1 MVSGLFSTARE
12 LPRLR
17 EISSVFVRHGLG
29 DLVRRAGIATLL
41 EHAGQVL
48 QWREANEIA
57 PLEPQQRARLAFEQL
72 GPTFVKLGQ
81 MLSTREDLLPPAW
94 TTELAQLHSHVAPVP
109 FDDLLPQIEQAL
121 GRSPFEVF
129 GNLEREPYAAGSIA
143 QVHRAKLASG
153 TPVILKIRRPGIEA
167 KIDADLRILEHLAHL
182 VEHEIPEVRR
192 YRPVEIVG
200 QLRGSLE
207 RELDLAVEARNT
219 ERFARN
225 FADDLDILVPRV
237 YWEWTSSAMNVQ
249 EHIEGIR
256 GNDLV
261 AIDNAGLDRKA
272 LAARGAD
279 AVLKMILVDGFFHA
293 DPHPGNVMYLPG
305 NRIALIDFGMVG
317 RLSPVRRR
325 QIVDLLAGL
334 ARHDEETMLEVLLDW
349 RGDDFIDEARLATD
363 LGEFA
368 FDYADM
374 QLKDLKIGV
383 LLRRVAAILRQH
395 SIVLP
400 VDLTLM
406 FKALISLEGLGR
418 QYDPEFRLIERAKP
432 FLDSAMRE
440 RYQPAEAAR
449 RAQETLS
456 DFFGLVTSM
465 PRDLA
470 RLVKDARHG
479 RMRVDLD
486 LKRLDSFGHRLHSAM
501 NRATIGIMTA
511 SLVVGSSIVMTI
523 AEGPTSVRRF
533 IAHLL
538 RVGWLPGRFREQP
551 LDHLFDLAL
560 QSALREAW
568 RPPARRATGTMT
580 SSSPPLCVVGCEALV
595 GFVLRR
601 ERRASPETSPKPRIG
616 RRLRGSP
623 AATRRRPR
631 APCRASQAIG
641 ELLAIGTV
649 VIKKFD
655 ERDIAIRIFLQR
667 GYRGRE

>member
-1 MVSGLFSTARE
+1 MVSGLFSTTRE

-41 EHAGQVL
+41 EQAGHVL
-48 QWREANEIA
+48 QRGEASEIA
-57 PLEPQQRARLAFEQL
+57 HLEPQQRARLAFEQL

-81 MLSTREDLLPPAW
+81 MLSTREDLLPPTW

-109 FDDLLPQIEQAL
+109 FDDLLPQVEQAL

-129 GNLEREPYAAGSIA
+129 SNLEREPYAAASIA

-182 VEHEIPEVRR
+182 VEREIPEVRR
-192 YRPVEIVG
+192 YRPVQVVG

-256 GNDLV
+256 GIDLA

-349 RGDDFIDEARLATD
+349 RGDHFVDEARLATD

-383 LLRRVAAILRQH
+383 LLRRVSAILREH

-400 VDLTLM
+400 ADLTLM

-418 QYDPEFRLIERAKP
+418 HYDPEFRLIERAKP

-511 SLVVGSSIVMTI
+511 SLVVGSSIVMTV
-523 AEGPTSVRRF
+523 AEGPTLFGVPLLTF
-533 IAHLL
+533 FGLLGYLIAFVNSLWIIL
-538 RVGWLPGRFREQP
+538 
-551 LDHLFDLAL
+551 
-560 QSALREAW
+560 SIW
-568 RPPARRATGTMT
+568 R
-580 SSSPPLCVVGCEALV
+580 S
-595 GFVLRR
+595 
-601 ERRASPETSPKPRIG
+601 G
-616 RRLRGSP
+616 RR
-623 AATRRRPR
+623 
-631 APCRASQAIG
+631 
-641 ELLAIGTV
+641 
-649 VIKKFD
+649 
-655 ERDIAIRIFLQR
+655 
-667 GYRGRE
+667 

>member
-1 MVSGLFSTARE
+1 MVTGLFSTARE

-41 EHAGQVL
+41 EHAGHVL
-48 QWREANEIA
+48 QWGEASEIA
-57 PLEPQQRARLAFEQL
+57 PLEPQQRARLAFEEL

-81 MLSTREDLLPPAW
+81 LLSTREDLLPPTW
-94 TTELAQLHSHVAPVP
+94 TTELAQLHSHVPPVP
-109 FDDLLPQIEQAL
+109 FDNLLPQIEQAL

-167 KIDADLRILEHLAHL
+167 KIDADLRIIEHVAHL

-192 YRPVEIVG
+192 YRPVQIVG

-349 RGDDFIDEARLATD
+349 RGDDFVDEARLATD

-383 LLRRVAAILRQH
+383 LLRRVSAILREH

-418 QYDPEFRLIERAKP
+418 HYDPEFRLIERAKP

-479 RMRVDLD
+479 RLRVDLD
-486 LKRLDSFGHRLHSAM
+486 LKRLDSFGHRLHSAI

-511 SLVVGSSIVMTI
+511 SLVVGSSIVMTV
-523 AEGPTSVRRF
+523 AEGPTLFGVPLLTF
-533 IAHLL
+533 FGLLGYLIAFVNSLWIIL
-538 RVGWLPGRFREQP
+538 
-551 LDHLFDLAL
+551 
-560 QSALREAW
+560 SIW
-568 RPPARRATGTMT
+568 R
-580 SSSPPLCVVGCEALV
+580 S
-595 GFVLRR
+595 
-601 ERRASPETSPKPRIG
+601 G
-616 RRLRGSP
+616 RR
-623 AATRRRPR
+623 
-631 APCRASQAIG
+631 
-641 ELLAIGTV
+641 
-649 VIKKFD
+649 
-655 ERDIAIRIFLQR
+655 
-667 GYRGRE
+667 

>member
-1 MVSGLFSTARE
+1 MASGLFSTARE

-17 EISSVFVRHGLG
+17 EISSVLVRHGLG

-41 EHAGQVL
+41 EQAGQVL
-48 QWREANEIA
+48 QWGEASEIA
-57 PLEPQQRARLAFEQL
+57 QLEPHQRARLAFEQL

-81 MLSTREDLLPPAW
+81 VLSTREDLLPPTW
-94 TTELAQLHSHVAPVP
+94 TTELARLHSHVAPVP
-109 FDDLLPQIEQAL
+109 FDDLLPVVEQAL

-143 QVHRAKLASG
+143 QVHRANLASG
-153 TPVILKIRRPGIEA
+153 TPVILKICRPGIEA

-192 YRPVEIVG
+192 YRPVQVVG

-225 FADDLDILVPRV
+225 FADDLDIVVPRV
-237 YWEWTSSAMNVQ
+237 YWEWTSSVMNVQ

-256 GNDLV
+256 GDDLA

-325 QIVDLLAGL
+325 QIVALLEGL
-334 ARHDEETMLEVLLDW
+334 ARHDEGAMLEVLLDW
-349 RGDDFIDEARLATD
+349 RRDDIVDEARLAAD

-368 FDYADM
+368 FDYADV

-383 LLRRVAAILRQH
+383 LLRRVSAILREH

-400 VDLTLM
+400 VDLALL
-406 FKALISLEGLGR
+406 FKALLSLEGLGR
-418 QYDPEFRLIERAKP
+418 QYDPEFRLIERVKP
-432 FLDSAMRE
+432 FLDRAMLE
-440 RYQPAEAAR
+440 RYQPAETAR

-456 DFFGLVTSM
+456 DFYGLVTSM

-470 RLVKDARHG
+470 RLIKDARHG

-486 LKRLDSFGHRLHSAM
+486 LRRLDSFGLRLHSAI

-511 SLVVGSSIVMTI
+511 SLVVGSSIVMTV
-523 AEGPTSVRRF
+523 AEGPTLFGVPLLTFFGLFGYLIAFVNSLWIILSIWRSSRR
-533 IAHLL
+533 
-538 RVGWLPGRFREQP
+538 
-551 LDHLFDLAL
+551 
-560 QSALREAW
+560 
-568 RPPARRATGTMT
+568 
-580 SSSPPLCVVGCEALV
+580 
-595 GFVLRR
+595 
-601 ERRASPETSPKPRIG
+601 
-616 RRLRGSP
+616 
-623 AATRRRPR
+623 
-631 APCRASQAIG
+631 
-641 ELLAIGTV
+641 
-649 VIKKFD
+649 
-655 ERDIAIRIFLQR
+655 
-667 GYRGRE
+667 

>member
-1 MVSGLFSTARE
+1 MVSGLFSRARE

-29 DLVRRAGIATLL
+29 DLVRRASIATLL
-41 EHAGQVL
+41 EHAGHVL
-48 QWREANEIA
+48 QWGEASEIA
-57 PLEPQQRARLAFEQL
+57 PLEPQQRARLAFEEL

-81 MLSTREDLLPPAW
+81 LLSTREDLLPPTW
-94 TTELAQLHSHVAPVP
+94 TTELAQLHSHVPPVP

-167 KIDADLRILEHLAHL
+167 KIDADLRIIEHLAQL

-192 YRPVEIVG
+192 YRPVQIVG

-256 GNDLV
+256 GNDLA

-349 RGDDFIDEARLATD
+349 RGDDFVDEARLATD

-383 LLRRVAAILRQH
+383 LLRRVSAILREH

-418 QYDPEFRLIERAKP
+418 HYDPEFRLIERAKP

-479 RMRVDLD
+479 RLRVDLD
-486 LKRLDSFGHRLHSAM
+486 LKRLDSFGHRLHSAI

-511 SLVVGSSIVMTI
+511 SLVVGSSIVMTV
-523 AEGPTSVRRF
+523 AEGPTLFGVPLLTF
-533 IAHLL
+533 FGLLGYLIAFVNSLWIIL
-538 RVGWLPGRFREQP
+538 
-551 LDHLFDLAL
+551 
-560 QSALREAW
+560 SIW
-568 RPPARRATGTMT
+568 R
-580 SSSPPLCVVGCEALV
+580 S
-595 GFVLRR
+595 
-601 ERRASPETSPKPRIG
+601 G
-616 RRLRGSP
+616 RR
-623 AATRRRPR
+623 
-631 APCRASQAIG
+631 
-641 ELLAIGTV
+641 
-649 VIKKFD
+649 
-655 ERDIAIRIFLQR
+655 
-667 GYRGRE
+667 

>member
-41 EHAGQVL
+41 ERAGQVL
-48 QWREANEIA
+48 QWGEASEVA
-57 PLEPQQRARLAFEQL
+57 HLEPQQRARLAFEQL

-94 TTELAQLHSHVAPVP
+94 TTELARLHSHVAPVP
-109 FDDLLPQIEQAL
+109 FDDLLPQVEQAL

-129 GNLEREPYAAGSIA
+129 GNLEREPYFAASIA
-143 QVHRAKLASG
+143 QVHRATLASG

-167 KIDADLRILEHLAHL
+167 KIDADLRILEYLAYL
-182 VEHEIPEVRR
+182 VEQEIPEVRL
-192 YRPVEIVG
+192 YRPVLVIG
-200 QLRGSLE
+200 QLRASLE
-207 RELDLAVEARNT
+207 RELDLVVEARNT

-249 EHIEGIR
+249 ERIEGIR
-256 GNDLV
+256 GDDLA
-261 AIDNAGLDRKA
+261 AIDNAGFDRKA

-293 DPHPGNVMYLPG
+293 DPHPGNVIYLPG

-334 ARHDEETMLEVLLDW
+334 ARQDEETMLEVLLDW
-349 RGDDFIDEARLATD
+349 RGDEFVDETRLATD

-368 FDYADM
+368 FDYADV

-383 LLRRVAAILRQH
+383 LLRRVSAILREH

-400 VDLTLM
+400 VDLTLL
-406 FKALISLEGLGR
+406 FKALISLEGLGH

-432 FLDSAMRE
+432 FLDRAMRE
-440 RYQPAEAAR
+440 RYQPVEAAR

-456 DFFGLVTSM
+456 DVFGLVTSM

-486 LKRLDSFGHRLHSAM
+486 LKRLDTFGHRLHSAI

-511 SLVVGSSIVMTI
+511 SLVVGSSIVMTVS
-523 AEGPTSVRRF
+523 EGPTLFGVP
-533 IAHLL
+533 LL
-538 RVGWLPGRFREQP
+538 TFFG
-551 LDHLFDLAL
+551 
-560 QSALREAW
+560 
-568 RPPARRATGTMT
+568 
-580 SSSPPLCVVGCEALV
+580 LV
-595 GFVLRR
+595 GYLIAFVNSLWIILSIWR
-601 ERRASPETSPKPRIG
+601 SG
-616 RRLRGSP
+616 RR
-623 AATRRRPR
+623 
-631 APCRASQAIG
+631 
-641 ELLAIGTV
+641 
-649 VIKKFD
+649 
-655 ERDIAIRIFLQR
+655 
-667 GYRGRE
+667 

>member
-1 MVSGLFSTARE
+1 MTSGLFSTTRE

-48 QWREANEIA
+48 QWGEASEIEH
-57 PLEPQQRARLAFEQL
+57 LEPQQRARLAFEQL

-81 MLSTREDLLPPAW
+81 MLSTREDLLPPTW

-109 FDDLLPQIEQAL
+109 FDDLLPQVEQAL

-129 GNLEREPYAAGSIA
+129 SDLEREPYAAASIA

-167 KIDADLRILEHLAHL
+167 KIDADLKILERLAYL
-182 VEHEIPEVRR
+182 VEREIPEVRR
-192 YRPVEIVG
+192 YRPLQVVG
-200 QLRGSLE
+200 QLRGSLQ

-261 AIDNAGLDRKA
+261 AIDNAGLDRKV

-293 DPHPGNVMYLPG
+293 DPHPGNVMYLRG

-317 RLSPVRRR
+317 RLSPVRRK
-325 QIVDLLAGL
+325 QIVDLLADF

-349 RGDDFIDEARLATD
+349 RGDDFVDEGRLAAD

-383 LLRRVAAILRQH
+383 LLRKVSAILREH

-406 FKALISLEGLGR
+406 FKALISLEGLGHH
-418 QYDPEFRLIERAKP
+418 YDPEFRLIERAKP

-479 RMRVDLD
+479 RLRVDLD
-486 LKRLDSFGHRLHSAM
+486 LKRLDSFGHRLHSAI

-511 SLVVGSSIVMTI
+511 SLVVGSSIVMTV
-523 AEGPTSVRRF
+523 AEGPTLFGVPMLTF
-533 IAHLL
+533 FGLLGYLIAFVNSL
-538 RVGWLPGRFREQP
+538 WIIF
-551 LDHLFDLAL
+551 
-560 QSALREAW
+560 SIW
-568 RPPARRATGTMT
+568 R
-580 SSSPPLCVVGCEALV
+580 S
-595 GFVLRR
+595 
-601 ERRASPETSPKPRIG
+601 G
-616 RRLRGSP
+616 RR
-623 AATRRRPR
+623 
-631 APCRASQAIG
+631 
-641 ELLAIGTV
+641 
-649 VIKKFD
+649 
-655 ERDIAIRIFLQR
+655 
-667 GYRGRE
+667 

>member
-41 EHAGQVL
+41 EHAGHVL
-48 QWREANEIA
+48 QWGEASEIA

-81 MLSTREDLLPPAW
+81 LLSTREDLLPPTW
-94 TTELAQLHSHVAPVP
+94 TTELAQLHSHVPPVP

-167 KIDADLRILEHLAHL
+167 KIDADLRIIEHLAQL

-192 YRPVEIVG
+192 YRPVQIVG

-349 RGDDFIDEARLATD
+349 RGDDFVDEARLATD

-383 LLRRVAAILRQH
+383 LLRRVSAILREH

-418 QYDPEFRLIERAKP
+418 HYDPEFRLIERAKP

-479 RMRVDLD
+479 RLRVDLD
-486 LKRLDSFGHRLHSAM
+486 LKRLDSFGHRLHSAI

-511 SLVVGSSIVMTI
+511 SLVVGSSIVMTV
-523 AEGPTSVRRF
+523 AEGPTLFGVPLLTF
-533 IAHLL
+533 FGLLGYLIAFVNSLWIIL
-538 RVGWLPGRFREQP
+538 
-551 LDHLFDLAL
+551 
-560 QSALREAW
+560 SIW
-568 RPPARRATGTMT
+568 R
-580 SSSPPLCVVGCEALV
+580 S
-595 GFVLRR
+595 
-601 ERRASPETSPKPRIG
+601 G
-616 RRLRGSP
+616 RR
-623 AATRRRPR
+623 
-631 APCRASQAIG
+631 
-641 ELLAIGTV
+641 
-649 VIKKFD
+649 
-655 ERDIAIRIFLQR
+655 
-667 GYRGRE
+667 

>member
-41 EHAGQVL
+41 EHAGHVL
-48 QWREANEIA
+48 QWKEASEIA

-81 MLSTREDLLPPAW
+81 MLSTREDLLPPTW
-94 TTELAQLHSHVAPVP
+94 TTELAQLHSHVPPVP
-109 FDDLLPQIEQAL
+109 FDDLLPQIEKAL

-129 GNLEREPYAAGSIA
+129 GNLDREPYAAGSIA

-225 FADDLDILVPRV
+225 FTDDLDIFVPRV

-349 RGDDFIDEARLATD
+349 RGDDFVDEARLAAD

-383 LLRRVAAILRQH
+383 LLRRVASILRQH

-432 FLDSAMRE
+432 FLDSAVRE

-449 RAQETLS
+449 RTQETLS

-479 RMRVDLD
+479 RIRVDLD

-523 AEGPTSVRRF
+523 AEGPRLFGVS
-533 IAHLL
+533 LL
-538 RVGWLPGRFREQP
+538 TYCG
-551 LDHLFDLAL
+551 
-560 QSALREAW
+560 
-568 RPPARRATGTMT
+568 
-580 SSSPPLCVVGCEALV
+580 LV
-595 GFVLRR
+595 GYLVAFVNSLWIIFSIWRSSRR
-601 ERRASPETSPKPRIG
+601 
-616 RRLRGSP
+616 
-623 AATRRRPR
+623 
-631 APCRASQAIG
+631 
-641 ELLAIGTV
+641 
-649 VIKKFD
+649 
-655 ERDIAIRIFLQR
+655 
-667 GYRGRE
+667 